1 MPEPLADAGVPPLM
15 AATFIE
21 YPYVPGVVGAPLIV
35 ITPSDV
41 LTDTPA
47 GAVDDEA
54 VPVQVMVGI
63 PVYVYVI
70 LVIAE
75 LSNVVAL
82 ADVDDNAN
90 VAPTGTEAST
100 AAAYSL
106 DMYPM
111 PLPTA

>member
-21 YPYVPGVVGAPLIV
+21 YPYVPAVVGAPLIV

-41 LTDTPA
+41 LTYTPA
-47 GAVDDEA
+47 GAVEDEA